1 MKSKKGFTMM
11 ELLAAIVIV
20 GILSTIGIVGVVN
33 FRKNQEIKY
42 NKTQNSMFIE
52 TAKTYFSDNKKYLPT
67 KPGTSENV
75 YVTLGELIEA
85 NYITEDFIDYNGKKY
100 SPDSKVLVLKI
111 NNGVYTYRGSL
122 LDEDGDTVITTEKAK
137 VDWDFKYKNKTSDLN
152 KINNKNYTNS
162 TPSMTFK
169 ATSKNGINILAYMYI
184 IYRDG
189 VVYET
194 SEMIYLGMKLEL
206 NDELILDL
214 DTEKYSGDAQYKIKI
229 KLYDESG
236 YEIIKEGEDIVID
249 TVAPNAPQLVNLYEN
264 KWINKSYTI
273 KGKATDSSGILEW
286 QHTYKS
292 DAGNGINNSDWKKYS
307 NSSKNSFTTSAFE
320 DEMDKYVYI
329 RVCDYANNCS
339 LSSRSKIRIDK
350 TAPICEEPT
359 GGNPTW
365 INAKSSTTSRT
376 ITATCDDTKKG
387 TTHSGCVK
395 NSISHTY
402 AEDIDTKEAG
412 AAGNKDGG
420 TVRDTAGN
428 VTNCKANQTVKIDK
442 TAPAKPSL
450 NNPNDG
456 IWVNKVKYN
465 SSGFSYTIKGTTTEK
480 LSGVESWQYTYNNNA
495 TTIGT
500 DGETVWKKY
509 DNSSK
514 EIFTTTP
521 FKMDRNQNVY
531 IRVCD
536 KAGNCSEK
544 SSSNIKIDK
553 TDPVCGEPTGGNT
566 AWINAASTTT
576 SRTIT
581 AKCEDPNGGK
591 AASGCVKQSISYVY
605 SKDINTNKAG
615 AAGNNNGGVI
625 RDIAGNTAKCKA
637 NQTVKIDK
645 TAPTKPS
652 LNNPYNNVWVNK
664 DKFNS
669 SGFSYKIKGTT
680 TEKLSGVES
689 WQYTYNNNATTIGT
703 DGETLWKKYD
713 NSSREIFT
721 TTPFKMDRNQN
732 VYIRVCDKAGNCST
746 KNSSNI
752 KIDKTPPTTPTIKN
766 PHENKWINK
775 AYFDAGNKYDIEIG
789 TIENGSG
796 VKKWEYTYNQNSAW
810 NLYKGI
816 TSLQSKVTLSSANT
830 NKYIYIRVEDVAGNV
845 SKVSSSRIKI
855 DKNIPTI
862 KTLSLSSN
870 NANYQTAT
878 AKISATVSDTGGSG
892 LASYCKSLSGNVSDC
907 SWISNTSNS
916 ISSSIVVSSSL
927 DGSNKKVNMWVKDAA
942 GNISPSS
949 VSEYKVYKECSSVEN
964 NGNASCGTYG
974 SCSNACGGKMY
985 ATKTQP
991 MKDKYTGTACQAN
1004 VTANGCEAS
1013 CGGKS
1018 DWVVTDNGTFG
1029 ACSKACGGGTQSKTV
1044 SYAKYST
1051 LPGYTSTVCETK
1063 SEPVSQNCNTHDCC
1077 GIVNQYDGTVC
1088 SSTCGGGTLNLVAY
1102 SAYDGSRCP
1111 NQDLGSG
1118 GSACNTHDCCS
1129 NVTYKETNTCSVSCG
1144 GGKKKRE
1151 AYSAYNS
1158 QRCSSEDDYGGSAC
1172 NTDPC
1177 VITMYFCR
1185 KGSTYVHTYK
1195 SLKCDNNH
1203 PYNCALTYPY
1213 NTEVIV
1219 KTKKSGDYWVLESGI
1234 SIQGSDKKGKYI
1246 YKTCLSSKKN
1256 ADDCTSCTG

>member
-442 TAPAKPSL
+442 TAPTKPSL
-450 NNPNDG
+450 TNPNDNV
-456 IWVNKVKYN
+456 WVNKVKFN
-465 SSGFSYTIKGTTTEK
+465 SSGFSYTIKGTTKEN
-480 LSGVESWQYTYNNNA
+480 LSGVDYWQYTYNNAA
-495 TTIGT
+495 TSTGSDSNST
-500 DGETVWKKY
+500 WVTY
-509 DNSSK
+509 SNSSK
-514 EIFTTTP
+514 SPFTTTP
-521 FKMDRNQNVY
+521 FTADRKQNVY

-544 SSSNIKIDK
+544 SSSMIKIDK
-553 TDPVCGEPTGGNT
+553 TEPTCGSWSGE
-566 AWINAASTTT
+566 APSSTSWAKTRTISVGCNDTT
-576 SRTIT
+576 SQCT
-581 AKCEDPNGGK
+581 A
-591 AASGCVKQSISYVY
+591 SSYTVKQYNSGTIKTDNLSQTI
-605 SKDINTNKAG
+605 KDN
-615 AAGNNNGGVI
+615 
-625 RDIAGNTAKCKA
+625 AGNTNTCSKNSVPIYIDNDAPSCANSGGSSGWTNIIPVTITGTCNDNGGSGCKA
-637 NQTVKIDK
+637 N
-645 TAPTKPS
+645 ATKSYS
-652 LNNPYNNVWVNK
+652 LDGDYTN
-664 DKFNS
+664 
-669 SGFSYKIKGTT
+669 
-680 TEKLSGVES
+680 ES
-689 WQYTYNNNATTIGT
+689 PG
-703 DGETLWKKYD
+703 D
-713 NSSREIFT
+713 
-721 TTPFKMDRNQN
+721 
-732 VYIRVCDKAGNCST
+732 VCDAVGNCRACASDRT
-746 KNSSNI
+746 I
-752 KIDKTPPTTPTIKN
+752 KIDTTAPSCSVSKSNTGKTSGVTTSVSCSDGLSGCSGSNSTGDSGLKSSKTYTVYDN
-766 PHENKWINK
+766 
-775 AYFDAGNKYDIEIG
+775 AGN
-789 TIENGSG
+789 S
-796 VKKWEYTYNQNSAW
+796 
-810 NLYKGI
+810 
-816 TSLQSKVTLSSANT
+816 
-830 NKYIYIRVEDVAGNV
+830 
-845 SKVSSSRIKI
+845 
-855 DKNIPTI
+855 
-862 KTLSLSSN
+862 
-870 NANYQTAT
+870 
-878 AKISATVSDTGGSG
+878 
-892 LASYCKSLSGNVSDC
+892 
-907 SWISNTSNS
+907 
-916 ISSSIVVSSSL
+916 
-927 DGSNKKVNMWVKDAA
+927 
-942 GNISPSS
+942 
-949 VSEYKVYKECSSVEN
+949 
-964 NGNASCGTYG
+964 
-974 SCSNACGGKMY
+974 
-985 ATKTQP
+985 
-991 MKDKYTGTACQAN
+991 
-1004 VTANGCEAS
+1004 
-1013 CGGKS
+1013 
-1018 DWVVTDNGTFG
+1018 
-1029 ACSKACGGGTQSKTV
+1029 
-1044 SYAKYST
+1044 
-1051 LPGYTSTVCETK
+1051 
-1063 SEPVSQNCNTHDCC
+1063 
-1077 GIVNQYDGTVC
+1077 
-1088 SSTCGGGTLNLVAY
+1088 
-1102 SAYDGSRCP
+1102 
-1111 NQDLGSG
+1111 
-1118 GSACNTHDCCS
+1118 
-1129 NVTYKETNTCSVSCG
+1129 NTCSVSVSSQTQYNLGGRCASSRRGCKTSECTARSKCNCSWNSCG
-1144 GGKKKRE
+1144 GYSKNKKNLGKLGTW
-1151 AYSAYNS
+1151 
-1158 QRCSSEDDYGGSAC
+1158 SSSF
-1172 NTDPC
+1172 
-1177 VITMYFCR
+1177 VS
-1185 KGSTYVHTYK
+1185 GSTCYK
-1195 SLKCDNNH
+1195 
-1203 PYNCALTYPY
+1203 NCESQTTSDGSFVVLCNVGSRSQTC
-1213 NTEVIV
+1213 
-1219 KTKKSGDYWVLESGI
+1219 KSGDNCPCI
-1234 SIQGSDKKGKYI
+1234 STKCTEYKCDGGKCGWGGW
-1246 YKTCLSSKKN
+1246 TTTACTPAS
-1256 ADDCTSCTG
+1256 DCTIGGSQVCCKTRVVYN